1 MTRPA
6 VGSSRP
12 RPKRCIVIDRQGVSK
27 RYNFSLEPFIS
38 WLDIPLV
45 QYVHESKETRQRFCV
60 HRCHFYRIF
69 VKQNGTLLVFCCVLY
84 HATLIQPNRQCPVYG
99 VLLKIRKLQRTRIP
113 SKQLTARR
121 LPVAFPVFIRYW
133 RASLHISCQRFIRS
147 IPLLSIPHVSNRFY
161 LLSSGERTPGAEG
174 CAASRKTRCGKS
186 QNIFVRPC

>member
-1 MTRPA
+1 MVDVPDA
-6 VGSSRP
+6 VSGEVATTSAGMHQ
-12 RPKRCIVIDRQGVSK
+12 KA
-27 RYNFSLEPFIS
+27 NFRSTP
-38 WLDIPLV
+38 
-45 QYVHESKETRQRFCV
+45 
-60 HRCHFYRIF
+60 
-69 VKQNGTLLVFCCVLY
+69 
-84 HATLIQPNRQCPVYG
+84 QPNRQCPVYG

-133 RASLHISCQRFIRS
+133 RASLHISCQHFIRS